1 VGTVHITGSRNG
13 YFTTTGGV
21 PLQPNGTTGDTIGP
35 WQRPAPGTFG
45 HAARN
50 SLRGPGFF
58 QADLSVAKNLSLKEG
73 ISIQF
78 RTDIFNLFNKVNLD
92 NPIFPCVDCQ
102 AGGIIVNTAFGGTA
116 LQRQIM
122 FSLRLDF

>member
-1 VGTVHITGSRNG
+1 MGSRDG

-21 PLQPNGTTGDTIGP
+21 PLQPSGTPGDTIGP
-35 WQRPAPGTFG
+35 WQRPAFATFG
-45 HAARN
+45 SAGPN

-58 QADLSVAKNLSLKEG
+58 QADISVAKNISLNESS
-73 ISIQF
+73 SIQF

-92 NPIFPCVDCQ
+92 NPIPCVDCP
-102 AGGIIVNTAFGGTA
+102 GGGTIINTAFNGAA

-122 FSLRLDF
+122 FSLRFEL